1 MTKHIFN
8 SLCFTNQC
16 QSFNVCPLYFCPLPQ
31 VSRGGETGSISTW
44 HVTLRCPC
52 AGAQGRWTSM
62 PGTIQNSTRPSTS
75 ASPPMS
81 TARRTPTRSD
91 SSCTV
96 RSLQRLQEQ
105 LTTTDTK
112 YTMAQ
117 VSRVAHT
124 FFCHQPGTLLSW
136 FSKDPCQLI
145 EFDIFFVFV
154 FYSLFLIFT
163 FSTC

>member
-1 MTKHIFN
+1 MFYGVRP
-8 SLCFTNQC
+8 
-16 QSFNVCPLYFCPLPQ
+16 SFNTCPSYFCPFPQ
-31 VSRGGETGSISTW
+31 VSHGGETGSISTW

-62 PGTIQNSTRPSTS
+62 PGTIQNSTRRSTS

-96 RSLQRLQEQ
+96 RSLQGLQEQ

-112 YTMAQ
+112 DTMAQ
-117 VSRVAHT
+117 VSREAHT
-124 FFCHQPGTLLSW
+124 FFSHQPGTLLSW
-136 FSKDPCQLI
+136 FSKDPCQLT
-145 EFDIFFVFV
+145 DILFVFV
-154 FYSLFLIFT
+154 FYFLFLMST

>member
-1 MTKHIFN
+1 MWSQRESSSYVRSDGVEVICLWN
-8 SLCFTNQC
+8 RE
-16 QSFNVCPLYFCPLPQ
+16 LPNINC
-31 VSRGGETGSISTW
+31 VFSPSKASHGDGMGSISTW
-44 HVTLRCPC
+44 HVTLRYPC
-52 AGAQGRWTSM
+52 AGAQGLLTST

-81 TARRTPTRSD
+81 TALRTPTRSD

-96 RSLQRLQEQ
+96 STLQRLWEQ

-124 FFCHQPGTLLSW
+124 FSCDQPGKT
-136 FSKDPCQLI
+136 PVYI
-145 EFDIFFVFV
+145 R
-154 FYSLFLIFT
+154 
-163 FSTC
+163 